1 MRTSIVLDDEL
12 VQQAFALTGIRTT
25 RELVH
30 LALAGG
36 RRPGPLPGAVDV
48 PVLPVYA
55 GVGDAT
61 RDSPPLRRRLF
72 RHQARGRK
80 EGVANYDVDVE
91 SALRRSLKKDAKGM
105 GYALGV
111 EVGRSMTVR
120 DGVSVTPRGGLL
132 WSKVSLDD
140 FTDSRGDGTRVSV
153 KDADSLVGRV
163 GVMVETATGSE
174 DAPGRVFG
182 SVDVE
187 HEFKD
192 ETSVKVLDK
201 LLETTAKSSGVRFG
215 LGGEFTM
222 REDVVL
228 RLRADYTTMGG
239 GTNEYG
245 GGVELNL
252 RF

>member
-1 MRTSIVLDDEL
+1 MTRSGGEVEL
-12 VQQAFALTGIRTT
+12 SGGGLGVNATA
-25 RELVH
+25 
-30 LALAGG
+30 AMAGG
-36 RRPGPLPGAVDV
+36 VHVDAQAAV
-48 PVLPVYA
+48 
-55 GVGDAT
+55 T
-61 RDSPPLRRRLF
+61 W
-72 RHQARGRK
+72 
-80 EGVANYDVDVE
+80 YDVDVE
-91 SALRRSLKKDAKGM
+91 SALRRSLKKGAEGM

-140 FTDSRGDGTRVSV
+140 FTDPMGTRVSV

-163 GVMVETATGSE
+163 GLMVDRAVGSE

-192 ETSVKVLDK
+192 ETSVNVPDK
-201 LLETTAKSSGVRFG
+201 LLETTARSSGVRLG
-215 LGGEFTM
+215 LGGELTM
-222 REDVVL
+222 REGVVL

>member
-1 MRTSIVLDDEL
+1 
-12 VQQAFALTGIRTT
+12 
-25 RELVH
+25 
-30 LALAGG
+30 
-36 RRPGPLPGAVDV
+36 
-48 PVLPVYA
+48 
-55 GVGDAT
+55 
-61 RDSPPLRRRLF
+61 
-72 RHQARGRK
+72 
-80 EGVANYDVDVE
+80 
-91 SALRRSLKKDAKGM
+91 M

-111 EVGRSMTVR
+111 EVGRSLPVR

-140 FTDSRGDGTRVSV
+140 FTDSRGTRVSV

-163 GVMVETATGSE
+163 GVMVDRATGSE

-192 ETSVKVLDK
+192 ETSVNVPGK
-201 LLETTAKSSGVRFG
+201 LLETTARSSGVRLG

-222 REDVVL
+222 REGVVL